1 MVESRCFLS
10 FLRDERKE
18 KERKEKKKKV
28 EKRECEKNTR
38 AQKKEEKKEIVT
50 LFLYTRKAQNRRRIH
65 RVVAVYPVTNGTE
78 FRWQI
83 FFLSTMLKNIWK
95 NSRRYRLVERQRVRN
110 AFETYLLL
118 LFAQFFYA
126 IHFISVSPTLTP
138 VFCRGNDVP
147 LNAAVP
153 RERERRRSRFKRGE
167 DTQRDLPD
175 PANEKLSQVERKKSI
190 HATKWSNK

>member
-95 NSRRYRLVERQRVRN
+95 NSRDIVSSKGNE
-110 AFETYLLL
+110 FET
-118 LFAQFFYA
+118 
-126 IHFISVSPTLTP
+126 
-138 VFCRGNDVP
+138 
-147 LNAAVP
+147 
-153 RERERRRSRFKRGE
+153 RSKHTYYYYSHSFS
-167 DTQRDLPD
+167 TH
-175 PANEKLSQVERKKSI
+175 SS
-190 HATKWSNK
+190 